1 MFITNLDGS
10 QPEDLVEEEL
20 RKLFTRYGN
29 VVKLNVKKNKN
40 GLYSFAFLDYEKAE
54 DALYAIKELDQY
66 EIFGK
71 RMRVR
76 QDRQSE
82 GCFYCKKSGHFAREC
97 PDNKDREARM
107 NKGYPDSRNQG
118 NYRENRERERYDRYD
133 P

>member
-71 RMRVR
+71 RMRV
-76 QDRQSE
+76 
-82 GCFYCKKSGHFAREC
+82 
-97 PDNKDREARM
+97 
-107 NKGYPDSRNQG
+107 
-118 NYRENRERERYDRYD
+118 
-133 P
+133 